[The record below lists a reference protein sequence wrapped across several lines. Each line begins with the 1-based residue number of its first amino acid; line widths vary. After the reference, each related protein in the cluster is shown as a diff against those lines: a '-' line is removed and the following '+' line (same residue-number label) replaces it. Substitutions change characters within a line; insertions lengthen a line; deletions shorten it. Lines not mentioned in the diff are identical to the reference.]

1 MTAPSPLFDFDD
13 AGALIAADIDGILR
27 MSALGGA
34 QIRATA
40 SAVDEHALDR
50 LHDLH
55 PRSVVLVG
63 GDARSARA
71 AELVVALL
79 AAHATVPLVAAP
91 TTPTWVGPLDVVVV
105 AGDDAGDPAL
115 VESVAAGLR
124 RSAEVVVDAPDEGP
138 IRAAAAGRAL
148 LLSPRIH
155 LPSAYALARHVAVF
169 CAVLTAMAATR
180 VRPHVPDLADLADA
194 VDAESGR
201 NHPSNEVF
209 HNPAKALAV
218 RMQSR
223 RVALA
228 GDSPVTVAL
237 ARHGAEMLL
246 LGAGL
251 IATAAALPDAL
262 AARDRLLDTT
272 TGTGEPYDPF
282 FHDEQLDG
290 PIPEAP
296 VRVFVLSVDD
306 DRRAAQ
312 RRAAALP
319 DMELVSVVGETET
332 RAVPPVVE
340 QAVVLAA
347 RIEMAA
353 AYLRLAGGR

>member
-13 AGALIAADIDGILR
+13 AGALIAVDTDGILR

-40 SAVDEHALDR
+40 AAVDEHVLDR
-50 LHDLH
+50 LHDVH
-55 PRSVVLVG
+55 PRSVVFVG
-63 GDARSARA
+63 SDARSARA

-79 AAHATVPLVAAP
+79 SGCAAVPLVTAP

-115 VESVAAGLR
+115 VESVAAGLQ

-138 IRAAAAGRAL
+138 IRAATAGRAVL
-148 LLSPRIH
+148 LPPRIRV
-155 LPSAYALARHVAVF
+155 PPAYALVRHVAVF

-180 VRPHVPDLADLADA
+180 VQAHVPELAGLADA
-194 VDAESGR
+194 VDAESNR

-223 RVALA
+223 RVTLA
-228 GDSPVTVAL
+228 GDAPATVAL

-246 LGAGL
+246 LGAG
-251 IATAAALPDAL
+251 IVATAAALPDVL
-262 AARDRLLDTT
+262 AARDRLSDTVI
-272 TGTGEPYDPF
+272 GTGEPYDPF
-282 FHDEQLDG
+282 FHDEQFDG

-296 VRVFVLSVDD
+296 VRVFVLSTDD
-306 DRRAAQ
+306 DRRAVQ

-319 DMELVSVVGETET
+319 DMELVSVVGEAESRT
-332 RAVPPVVE
+332 VPPPME

-347 RIEMAA
+347 RMEMAA

>member
-13 AGALIAADIDGILR
+13 SSALIAADIDGILR

-40 SAVDEHALDR
+40 SAVDEQALDR

-71 AELVVALL
+71 AELVVAML
-79 AAHATVPLVAAP
+79 AAHATVPLVVAP

-105 AGDDAGDPAL
+105 AGDDAGDPTL
-115 VESVAAGLR
+115 VESVAAGLQR
-124 RSAEVVVDAPDEGP
+124 RAEVVVGAPDEGP
-138 IRAAAAGRAL
+138 IRAAVAGRAL
-148 LLSPRIH
+148 LLPPRIH

-169 CAVLTAMAATR
+169 CAVLTAMAATK
-180 VRPHVPDLADLADA
+180 VRSHVPDLAELADA
-194 VDAESGR
+194 VDNEAAR

-209 HNPAKALAV
+209 HNPAKSLAV
-218 RMQSR
+218 RMYSR

-228 GDSPVTVAL
+228 GDSPATTSL

-246 LGAGL
+246 LGAGM
-251 IATAAALPDAL
+251 IAAAASLPDTL
-262 AARDRLLDTT
+262 AARDRLVATT

-296 VRVFVLSVDD
+296 VRVFVLSTDD

-319 DMELVSVVGETET
+319 DMELVSVVGETES
-332 RAVPPVVE
+332 RAVPPVLE
-340 QAVVLAA
+340 QALVLAA